1 MASVLLTSFV
11 VGEPIVRSGGP
22 RDDGRRSRRPV
33 GPCARRSYV
42 IPPCGAFRIGRYPL
56 RVEQAPPETR
66 HLTFLFADVEG
77 STRLMERH
85 GADAGAAL
93 SRYHELVSLAATRH
107 GGKLFERIGDGA
119 YACFTDATEAVA
131 AADALQRAIINYDW
145 GVIGRMRI
153 RISVVTGDVEARGDR
168 YYGRPLFRAAR
179 LQGLANGGETFLSG
193 STVDEMVGELPP
205 GTLLR
210 DLGTQRLRDVP
221 EPERVFS
228 LVHTSRARP
237 DDSDGQQASE
247 NGQGKSIVTDEEGP
261 IRVLLVDDHAVVRRG
276 LRGFLELLKDFDV
289 VGEAENGR
297 EGVAAAERLVP
308 DVILMDLLMPEMGGL
323 EAIAAIKQAH
333 PEIEIVA
340 VTSFIEEE
348 KVTSALEAG
357 ASGYLLKDA
366 EAEEVAQAIRAA
378 YNGEVHLDPAVSRLL
393 AQRMRQR
400 KDAEPVEPLTAREKE
415 VLSQLAKGAANKE
428 IAYELGITE
437 RTARTHVSNILGKL
451 GLASRTQA
459 ALYAVEHKLV

>member
-1 MASVLLTSFV
+1 M
-11 VGEPIVRSGGP
+11 EP
-22 RDDGRRSRRPV
+22 
-33 GPCARRSYV
+33 A
-42 IPPCGAFRIGRYPL
+42 AL
-56 RVEQAPPETR
+56 

-77 STRLMERH
+77 STRLAERH
-85 GADAGAAL
+85 GSDAGAAL
-93 SRYHELVSLAATRH
+93 ARYHQLVATVCETR
-107 GGKLFERIGDGA
+107 GGRIFERIGDGA
-119 YACFTDATEAVA
+119 YACFSEAGPAVA
-131 AADALQRAIINYDW
+131 AADELQQLIGSEPW
-145 GVIGRMRI
+145 GGIGRLRV
-153 RISVVTGDVEARGDR
+153 RVAVISGEVEERDDR
-168 YYGRPLFRAAR
+168 FYGSALFRAAR
-179 LQGLANGGETFLSG
+179 LQDLARGGETLLSG
-193 STVDEMVGELPP
+193 SAVDELDGDLPP
-205 GTLLR
+205 GTILR
-210 DLGTQRLRDVP
+210 DMGEQRLRDVA
-221 EPERVFS
+221 EPERVFA

-237 DDSDGQQASE
+237 SAAADVDDAVGQRAETVSE
-247 NGQGKSIVTDEEGP
+247 EDGP

-276 LRGFLELLKDFDV
+276 LRGFLELIKDFDV

-297 EGVAAAERLVP
+297 EGVAAADRLAP
-308 DVILMDLLMPEMGGL
+308 DVVLMDLLMPEMGGL
-323 EAIAAIKQAH
+323 EAIAAIKQDH

-366 EAEEVAQAIRAA
+366 EADEVAQAIRAA

-393 AQRMRQR
+393 AQRLRQR
-400 KDAEPVEPLTAREKE
+400 KDAEPVEPLTGREKE
-415 VLSQLAKGAANKE
+415 VLAQLAKGAANKE

>member
-1 MASVLLTSFV
+1 MAGGRARPAILRPWPATSFV
-11 VGEPIVRSGGP
+11 G
-22 RDDGRRSRRPV
+22 D
-33 GPCARRSYV
+33 
-42 IPPCGAFRIGRYPL
+42 GRYPC
-56 RVEQAPPETR
+56 RVEQADPESR
-66 HLTFLFADVEG
+66 RLTFLFADVEG
-77 STRLMERH
+77 STRLTERH

-93 SRYHELVSLAATRH
+93 SRYHELAASMASEH
-107 GGKLFERIGDGA
+107 GGRLFERIGDGA
-119 YACFTDATEAVA
+119 YASFPDATSAVT
-131 AADALQRAIINYDW
+131 AADRLQSAIGDQDW

-153 RISVVTGDVEARGDR
+153 RIALVTGDVEVRGDR

-179 LQGLANGGETFLSG
+179 LQALAGGGETLLSG
-193 STVDEMVGELPP
+193 TTVDELAGALPG
-205 GTLLR
+205 GTVLR

-221 EPERVFS
+221 EPERVFA
-228 LVHTSRARP
+228 LVHTSRARAGDEP
-237 DDSDGQQASE
+237 STHHRNDSAL
-247 NGQGKSIVTDEEGP
+247 QGTEIVTDEEGP

-308 DVILMDLLMPEMGGL
+308 DVVLMDLLMPEMGGL

-378 YNGEVHLDPAVSRLL
+378 YHGEVHLDPAVSRLL
-393 AQRMRQR
+393 AQRLRQR

-415 VLSQLAKGAANKE
+415 VLSQLAKGASNKE

>member
-1 MASVLLTSFV
+1 MLRLM
-11 VGEPIVRSGGP
+11 EPSEP
-22 RDDGRRSRRPV
+22 
-33 GPCARRSYV
+33 A
-42 IPPCGAFRIGRYPL
+42 
-56 RVEQAPPETR
+56 TR

-77 STRLMERH
+77 STRLAEAH
-85 GADAGAAL
+85 PADAGETLA
-93 SRYHELVSLAATRH
+93 RYHSIAGESAARH
-107 GGKLFERIGDGA
+107 GGRIFERIGDGA
-119 YACFTDATEAVA
+119 YASFDDARSAVRAATELQA
-131 AADALQRAIINYDW
+131 AIGDEEW
-145 GVIGRMRI
+145 GIVGRVRV
-153 RISVVTGDVEARGDR
+153 RVVVLTGDVEVHGDR

-179 LQGLANGGETFLSG
+179 LLALAGGGETLLSG
-193 STVDEMVGELPP
+193 STVDELGGWLPP
-205 GTLLR
+205 GAILR
-210 DLGTQRLRDVP
+210 DLGIQRLRDIP
-221 EPERVFS
+221 EPERVHA
-228 LVHTSRARP
+228 LVHTSRARLAEAP
-237 DDSDGQQASE
+237 STDQSHTQGTETVTVNE
-247 NGQGKSIVTDEEGP
+247 NEEEGP

-297 EGVAAAERLVP
+297 EGVAAADRLAP
-308 DVILMDLLMPEMGGL
+308 DVVLMDLLMPEMGGL

-378 YNGEVHLDPAVSRLL
+378 YHGEVHLDPAVSRLL
-393 AQRMRQR
+393 AQRMRAR
-400 KDAEPVEPLTAREKE
+400 KDAEPIEPLTSREKE
-415 VLSQLAKGAANKE
+415 VLSQLARGASNKE

>member
-1 MASVLLTSFV
+1 MAD
-11 VGEPIVRSGGP
+11 P
-22 RDDGRRSRRPV
+22 RDRPNRRRTQAGERSSADARLRHSAAGR
-33 GPCARRSYV
+33 
-42 IPPCGAFRIGRYPL
+42 
-56 RVEQAPPETR
+56 APPDSYPVHMPPELPQQR
-66 HLTFLFADVEG
+66 LSFLFADVEG
-77 STRLMERH
+77 STRMAEQH
-85 GADAGAAL
+85 GAAAGAAL
-93 SRYHELVSLAATRH
+93 ARYHELVSQAAERH
-107 GGKLFERIGDGA
+107 GGAIFERIGDGA
-119 YACFTDATEAVA
+119 YASFGDAVSAVS
-131 AADALQRAIINYDW
+131 AADELQAAIGEEDW
-145 GVIGRMRI
+145 GVIGRLRVRI
-153 RISVVTGDVEARGDR
+153 VVVSGDVEVRGDR

-179 LQGLANGGETFLSG
+179 LQTLAGGGETLLAG
-193 STVDEMVGELPP
+193 STVDELAGFLPE
-205 GTLLR
+205 GTMLR
-210 DLGTQRLRDVP
+210 DLGAQRLRDVP
-221 EPERVFS
+221 EPERVFA

-237 DDSDGQQASE
+237 GDSPAEQSE
-247 NGQGKSIVTDEEGP
+247 DRQVTETVTEEEGP

-297 EGVAAAERLVP
+297 EGVAAADRLVP

-393 AQRMRQR
+393 AQRLRQR

-415 VLSQLAKGAANKE
+415 VLSQLAKGASNKE

>member
-1 MASVLLTSFV
+1 MLERMVAGFDPAT
-11 VGEPIVRSGGP
+11 
-22 RDDGRRSRRPV
+22 
-33 GPCARRSYV
+33 A
-42 IPPCGAFRIGRYPL
+42 
-56 RVEQAPPETR
+56 R

-77 STRLMERH
+77 STRLAELH
-85 GADAGAAL
+85 GSAAAAAMV
-93 SRYHELVSLAATRH
+93 RYHELVAQAAARNR
-107 GGKLFERIGDGA
+107 GRIFERIGDGA
-119 YACFTDATEAVA
+119 YACFADAADAVA
-131 AADALQRAIINYDW
+131 AALEVQAAIVDEDW
-145 GVIGRMRI
+145 SPVGRVRV
-153 RISVVTGDVEARGDR
+153 RISLSSGDVEEHLERF
-168 YYGRPLFRAAR
+168 YGPPLHRAAR
-179 LQGLANGGETFLSG
+179 IQALAAGGETLLDG
-193 STVDEMVGELPP
+193 GTVDAIGGRAPAGAMLRFLGEH
-205 GTLLR
+205 
-210 DLGTQRLRDVP
+210 RLRDMA
-221 EPERVFS
+221 EPERVFA
-228 LVHTSRARP
+228 LVHTARARP
-237 DDSDGQQASE
+237 DDGAAEPTDEGNRSE
-247 NGQGKSIVTDEEGP
+247 IVVDEEGP

-289 VGEAENGR
+289 IGEAENGR
-297 EGVAAAERLVP
+297 EGVAAADRLVP

-400 KDAEPVEPLTAREKE
+400 KEAEPVEPLTTREKE
-415 VLSQLAKGAANKE
+415 VLSQVAKGASNKE

-459 ALYAVEHKLV
+459 ALYAVENKLV

>member
-1 MASVLLTSFV
+1 MGT
-11 VGEPIVRSGGP
+11 
-22 RDDGRRSRRPV
+22 
-33 GPCARRSYV
+33 YV
-42 IPPCGAFRIGRYPL
+42 IRRYACW
-56 RVEQAPPETR
+56 VEQADPSMR

-77 STRLMERH
+77 STRLVEHH
-85 GADAGAAL
+85 GAEAGVAL
-93 SRYHELVSLAATRH
+93 SRYHELVASLAARR
-107 GGKLFERIGDGA
+107 GGRLFERIGDGA
-119 YACFTDATEAVA
+119 YASFPDAAGACA
-131 AADALQRAIINYDW
+131 AADDLQAAMAEHDW
-145 GVIGRMRI
+145 GAIRRI
-153 RISVVTGDVEARGDR
+153 RIRIALVSGEVEVLGDR
-168 YYGRPLFRAAR
+168 YYGRALFHAAR
-179 LQGLANGGETFLSG
+179 LQALAKGGETLLSG
-193 STVDEMVGELPP
+193 STVDELAGALPP
-205 GTLLR
+205 GTVLR

-221 EPERVFS
+221 EPERVFA
-228 LVHTSRARP
+228 LVHTSRARSSDAAQP
-237 DDSDGQQASE
+237 DESE
-247 NGQGKSIVTDEEGP
+247 MQGTETVIDEEGP
-261 IRVLLVDDHAVVRRG
+261 IRVLLVDDHSVVRRG

-297 EGVAAAERLVP
+297 EGVAAADRLAP

-340 VTSFIEEE
+340 VTSFIEED

-378 YNGEVHLDPAVSRLL
+378 YHGEVHLDPAVSRLL
-393 AQRMRQR
+393 AQRLRQR

-415 VLSQLAKGAANKE
+415 VLSQLAKGASNKE

-451 GLASRTQA
+451 ALASRTQA

>member
-1 MASVLLTSFV
+1 M
-11 VGEPIVRSGGP
+11 
-22 RDDGRRSRRPV
+22 
-33 GPCARRSYV
+33 
-42 IPPCGAFRIGRYPL
+42 
-56 RVEQAPPETR
+56 EQAPPETR

-85 GADAGAAL
+85 GADAGVAL

-131 AADALQRAIINYDW
+131 AADALQRAIIDYDW

-193 STVDEMVGELPP
+193 STVDELVGELPP

-237 DDSDGQQASE
+237 DGSDGQQASE

-451 GLASRTQA
+451 ALASRTQA

>member
-1 MASVLLTSFV
+1 MYPA
-11 VGEPIVRSGGP
+11 EPI
-22 RDDGRRSRRPV
+22 
-33 GPCARRSYV
+33 
-42 IPPCGAFRIGRYPL
+42 
-56 RVEQAPPETR
+56 TR
-66 HLTFLFADVEG
+66 HVTFLFADVEG
-77 STRLMERH
+77 STRLAELYP
-85 GADAGAAL
+85 DEAGSAL
-93 SRYHELVSLAATRH
+93 ARYHELVAEASERN
-107 GGKLFERIGDGA
+107 GGRIFERIGDGA
-119 YACFTDATEAVA
+119 YACFDDARAGVA
-131 AADALQRAIINYDW
+131 AANDLQVALTDEPWGGVGRVRAR
-145 GVIGRMRI
+145 VT
-153 RISVVTGDVEARGDR
+153 VLTGDVEQHGDR
-168 YYGRPLFRAAR
+168 YYGRPLFRSAR
-179 LQGLANGGETFLSG
+179 LLTLASGGETLLSG
-193 STVDEMVGELPP
+193 STVDELDGWVPDGAI
-205 GTLLR
+205 LR
-210 DLGTQRLRDVP
+210 DLGPQRLRDIP
-221 EPERVFS
+221 EPEQVYA

-237 DDSDGQQASE
+237 TDAAPSHQSE
-247 NGQGKSIVTDEEGP
+247 KGTQTVTENEEEGP

-297 EGVAAAERLVP
+297 EGVAAADRLMP

-378 YNGEVHLDPAVSRLL
+378 YHGEVHLDPAVSRLL
-393 AQRMRQR
+393 AQRLRQR
-400 KDAEPVEPLTAREKE
+400 KEAEPIEPLTSREKE
-415 VLSQLAKGAANKE
+415 VLSQLAKGASNKE